1 MAEQQQQDP
10 SSADNGLTISTNGSN
25 NDETTPLLASSR
37 MDDTKSGAEREKDEN
52 DANYISILNYARR
65 LIYASHCVS
74 QFR

>member
-10 SSADNGLTISTNGSN
+10 SSADNGLTISTMR
-25 NDETTPLLASSR
+25 DETTPLLASSR